1 MKKMLFSGIILIA
14 IFLRFWQLGA
24 VPVSPDW
31 DEAALGYNAYS
42 ILKTGR
48 DEYGTFLPRTLRS
61 FDDYKPPLYAY
72 LAVPAVAVFGLNTW
86 AVRLPAAMMGILAV
100 IGTYYL
106 VLELFLQAPN
116 VKHQA
121 SNKSQAPSTKRLKY
135 WNFGFVWD
143 LGFGIWDLPTK
154 LALLSSALL
163 AVSPWHL
170 QFSRIAFEAN
180 IGVTLN
186 IWGLVA
192 FFRGLVSL
200 PWMAASAFLFGL
212 SLYAYHSER
221 VFVPLLLLVL
231 SVLWRK
237 ELFADK
243 RRVMIGI
250 VIGLLT
256 ISPLIPVIL
265 DKSSVTRLKG
275 TSTLSDQT
283 GLLMRSVSKLEDDR
297 AAGDRIGAIFD
308 NRRIV
313 YAKTLLDGYMS
324 HFSLRWLFLTGDNDR
339 HHAPDNGLLYLWEL
353 PFLLWGIFA
362 VWRAG
367 GRVGVALLSW
377 VFLAPLAASPTSETP
392 HAIRTLVSLP
402 LLQIFTAIGIMRCW
416 SYVLRYTA
424 GARGY
429 VRYVIIGVSLLAAG
443 IAGFNIV
450 FYFHMYFAHMNNEY
464 SKFWQY
470 GYKEAVE
477 YTQAH
482 KSEYDKIVV
491 STSLEQPHMFF
502 LFYTKYDPAAYLAA
516 GGTASGGFAEVKNR
530 FDTYEFRPISN
541 WANELHDGS
550 ILYIGS
556 PRELPGDA
564 YTIKYLNGEDAMRI
578 SQ

>member
-1 MKKMLFSGIILIA
+1 MWRLNDMKKYILAGIIILA
-14 IFLRFWQLGA
+14 IVLRFWQLGE

-72 LAVPAVAVFGLNTW
+72 LAVPAVALFGLNTW
-86 AVRLPAAMMGILAV
+86 AVRLPAAIMGVLAV
-100 IGTYYL
+100 IGTYAL
-106 VLELFLQAPN
+106 VIELFRQF
-116 VKHQA
+116 H
-121 SNKSQAPSTKRLKY
+121 TKAKKQISE
-135 WNFGFVWD
+135 FSAG
-143 LGFGIWDLPTK
+143 
-154 LALLSSALL
+154 ASALL
-163 AVSPWHL
+163 TAFLLSISPWHL

-200 PWMAASAFLFGL
+200 PWMAVSAFLFGV

-237 ELFADK
+237 ELFADR

-297 AAGDRIGAIFD
+297 VAGDRIGAIFD
-308 NRRIV
+308 NRRFV

-362 VWRAG
+362 VWRGG

-377 VFLAPLAASPTSETP
+377 ALLAPVAASPTSETP

-402 LLQIFTAIGIMRCW
+402 LVQIFTAIGIMRCW
-416 SYVLRYTA
+416 SYILRYTTS
-424 GARGY
+424 ARGY
-429 VRYVIIGVSLLAAG
+429 MRYVIVVLSLLAAG
-443 IAGFNIV
+443 IAGFNTV
-450 FYFHMYFAHMNNEY
+450 SYFHMYYTHMNNEY

-470 GYKEAVE
+470 GYKQAVE
-477 YTQAH
+477 YAQAH

-530 FDTYEFRPISN
+530 FDVYEFRPISN

>member
-1 MKKMLFSGIILIA
+1 MSLLNDMKKFILAGIIALA
-14 IFLRFWQLGA
+14 IMLRFWQLGA

-48 DEYGTFLPRTLRS
+48 DEYGTFLPMTLRS

-72 LAVPAVAVFGLNTW
+72 LAVPAVALFGLNTW
-86 AVRLPAAMMGILAV
+86 AVRLPAAVMGVLAV
-100 IGTYYL
+100 IGAYAL
-106 VLELFLQAPN
+106 VIELFRQL
-116 VKHQA
+116 H
-121 SNKSQAPSTKRLKY
+121 TKAKKQISE
-135 WNFGFVWD
+135 FSAGAC
-143 LGFGIWDLPTK
+143 G
-154 LALLSSALL
+154 LLTAFLL
-163 AVSPWHL
+163 AISPWHL

-200 PWMAASAFLFGL
+200 PWMAASAFLFAL

-221 VFVPLLLLVL
+221 VFVPLLLLII

-237 ELFADK
+237 ELFADR
-243 RRVMIGI
+243 RRVTIGI
-250 VIGLLT
+250 IIGLLT
-256 ISPLIPVIL
+256 VAPLIPVVL

-297 AAGDRIGAIFD
+297 KAGDRIGAVFD

-313 YAKTLLDGYMS
+313 YAKTLLDGYIS
-324 HFSLRWLFLTGDNDR
+324 HFSFRWLFLTGDNDR

-367 GRVGVALLSW
+367 GRVGALLLGW
-377 VFLAPLAASPTSETP
+377 LLLAPVAASPTSETP
-392 HAIRTLVSLP
+392 HAIRTLVILP
-402 LLQIFTAIGIMRCW
+402 SLQIFTAIGIMQCW
-416 SYVLRYTA
+416 SYVLHYTA
-424 GARGY
+424 GVRGY
-429 VRYVIIGVSLLAAG
+429 VRYLIIGAALIAAG
-443 IAGFNIV
+443 IAAFNIL
-450 FYFHMYFAHMNNEY
+450 FYFHMYYAHMNNEY

-470 GYKEAVE
+470 GYKQAVE
-477 YTQAH
+477 YAESH
-482 KSEYDKIVV
+482 KGKYKKVVV

-530 FDTYEFRPISN
+530 FDTYEFRPISH

-578 SQ
+578 SE

>member
-1 MKKMLFSGIILIA
+1 MWRLNDMKKYILAGIIALA
-14 IFLRFWQLGA
+14 IVLRFWQLGA

-86 AVRLPAAMMGILAV
+86 AVRLPAAVMGVLAV
-100 IGTYYL
+100 IGTYLL
-106 VLELFLQAPN
+106 VIELFRQL
-116 VKHQA
+116 H
-121 SNKSQAPSTKRLKY
+121 TKAKKIISE
-135 WNFGFVWD
+135 FSAG
-143 LGFGIWDLPTK
+143 
-154 LALLSSALL
+154 ASALL
-163 AVSPWHL
+163 AAFLLAISPWHL

-200 PWMAASAFLFGL
+200 PWMAVSAFLFGL

-221 VFVPLLLLVL
+221 VFVPLLLFVL
-231 SVLWRK
+231 SALWRK
-237 ELFADK
+237 ELFADR

-297 AAGDRIGAIFD
+297 KAGDRIGTLFD

-313 YAKTLLDGYMS
+313 YAKTLLDGYIS
-324 HFSLRWLFLTGDNDR
+324 HFSFRWLFLTGDNDR

-353 PFLLWGIFA
+353 PFLLWGIYA

-367 GRVGVALLSW
+367 GRVGAILLGW
-377 VFLAPLAASPTSETP
+377 ILLAPVAASPTSETP
-392 HAIRTLVSLP
+392 HAIRTLVILP
-402 LLQIFTAIGIMRCW
+402 SLQIFTAIGIMQCW

-424 GARGY
+424 GARGL
-429 VRYVIIGVSLLAAG
+429 VRYLGIGAVLLAAG
-443 IAGFNIV
+443 LAGFNIV
-450 FYFHMYFAHMNNEY
+450 SYFHMYYAHMNNEY

-470 GYKEAVE
+470 GYKQAVE
-477 YTQAH
+477 YAQSH
-482 KSEYDKIVV
+482 KANYTKVVV

-502 LFYTKYDPAAYLAA
+502 LFYTKYDPALYLAA

-530 FDTYEFRPISN
+530 FDKYEFRPISH